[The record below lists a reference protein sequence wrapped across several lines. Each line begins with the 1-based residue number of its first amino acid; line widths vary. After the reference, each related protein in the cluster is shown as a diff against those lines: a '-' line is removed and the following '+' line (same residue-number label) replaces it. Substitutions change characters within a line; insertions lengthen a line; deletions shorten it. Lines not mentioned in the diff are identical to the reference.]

1 VCHRLQ
7 FSSRY
12 CMGIPDPALTATSPR
27 VNHIQFSMVNSID
40 LITLLV
46 TGLMV
51 GNEFAVAA
59 FVHPAINKLD
69 ETCHSR
75 AASVIAAVLGKL
87 MPIWY
92 ALGLLLILV
101 ELWLHRPL
109 GLNGNGAL
117 IVAAILW
124 ALTIIA
130 TILFMVP
137 INNRIAAIQSSG
149 IYSGWLNDRKR
160 WDTLHRIRVV
170 VLAVTFALLLVAL
183 VPRS

>member
-1 VCHRLQ
+1 
-7 FSSRY
+7 
-12 CMGIPDPALTATSPR
+12 MGIPDPGIHGNITAGKF
-27 VNHIQFSMVNSID
+27 IQFSMVNSID
-40 LITLLV
+40 LLTLLV

-59 FVHPAINKLD
+59 FVHPAISKLD
-69 ETCHSR
+69 ETCHSQ
-75 AASVIAAVLGKL
+75 ATSVIAAVLGQL

-92 ALGLLLILV
+92 ALGLLLILL

-109 GLNGNGAL
+109 GLNGNGPL
-117 IVAAILW
+117 IAAAILW
-124 ALTIIA
+124 VLTIIA
-130 TILFMVP
+130 TILYMVP
-137 INNRIAAIQSSG
+137 INNRVAAIQSSG

-170 VLAVTFALLLVAL
+170 ILAVAFALLLLAL

>member
-1 VCHRLQ
+1 
-7 FSSRY
+7 
-12 CMGIPDPALTATSPR
+12 MGNTGPGIYGNITAG
-27 VNHIQFSMVNSID
+27 NYIQFSMVNSID

-59 FVHPAINKLD
+59 FVHPAISKLD

-75 AASVIAAVLGKL
+75 VASVIAAVLGKL

-92 ALGLLLILV
+92 ALGMLLILL

-124 ALTIIA
+124 AITIIA
-130 TILFMVP
+130 TIIFMVP
-137 INNRIAAIQSSG
+137 INNRIAAIQSTG
-149 IYSGWLNDRKR
+149 IYPGWLHDRSR
-160 WDTLHRIRVV
+160 WDVFHRIRVI
-170 VLAVTFALLLVAL
+170 VLTAAFVLLLFALLQ
-183 VPRS
+183 